1 MWLIRAAILH
11 RRGWKGDTEVSRVLE
26 LFDRHWNATEFFVA
40 KAIGWAL
47 RDLARLDREVVIS
60 FLAAHPT
67 PNTVASRDARRGL
80 EARPTRTN
88 AMRP

>member
-1 MWLIRAAILH
+1 LGAFDAVLSPP
-11 RRGWKGDTEVSRVLE
+11 SRVLE
-26 LFDRHWNATEFFVA
+26 LCDRHWNATEFFVA

-60 FLAAHPT
+60 FLP
-67 PNTVASRDARRGL
+67 
-80 EARPTRTN
+80 ARPTRTN